1 LKLIEHAVPA
11 ILLCYRA
18 VGATGESDLP
28 GAEVPGGGSHVG

>member
-1 LKLIEHAVPA
+1 LIEHAVQA

-18 VGATGESDLP
+18 VGAAGESDLP